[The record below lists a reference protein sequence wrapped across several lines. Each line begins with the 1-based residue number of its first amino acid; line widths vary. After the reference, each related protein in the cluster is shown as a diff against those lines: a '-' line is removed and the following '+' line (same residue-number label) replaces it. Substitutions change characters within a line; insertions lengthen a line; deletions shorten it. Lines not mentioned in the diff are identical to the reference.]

1 MKKFLIMLLVTFPL
15 ALHAEQEQQKVK
27 DPAITQMETL
37 ASNGIQQALQLLQK
51 SGRFY
56 PFALVY
62 NEANEQVE
70 VVGYRGDPKA
80 RPKAEDFAVALFL
93 EVRQLAE
100 NNSDVSTAVVLKPF
114 QATSKDGEVIF
125 GVWAAVDHR
134 RRGPWLMFQPLIEQK
149 PGHYAL
155 GELVYQKSEEA
166 IFPPLAT
173 K

>member
-1 MKKFLIMLLVTFPL
+1 MLLVALPL
-15 ALHAEQEQQKVK
+15 ALHAEQKQQEGK
-27 DPAITQMETL
+27 DPAIAQMETL
-37 ASNGIQQALQLLQK
+37 ASNGIQQALKLLQK

-62 NEANEQVE
+62 NEANEKLDL
-70 VVGYRGDPKA
+70 VGYRGDPQS

-100 NNSDVSTAVVLKPF
+100 KNSDISTAVVLKPF
-114 QATSKDGEVIF
+114 QATSTDGEVIF

-134 RRGPWLMFQPLIEQK
+134 TQRPWVMFQPLIEKK
-149 PGHYAL
+149 PGHYML
-155 GELVYQKSEEA
+155 GELIYQKSEEA
-166 IFPPLAT
+166 MFPSLPT